1 MKELSADQ
9 RVTPLVDWKM
19 ISRLK
24 KYLIY
29 RSKKY
34 LWIEE
39 LSAGKSLICRSKK
52 YLIYRLENYMQTDEL
67 KIEEAFDLKIE
78 ELSADGRTIC
88 RSKNCLQIEEVFDQ

>member
-1 MKELSADQ
+1 
-9 RVTPLVDWKM
+9 M

-39 LSAGKSLICRSKK
+39 LSAGKSLICRSK
-52 YLIYRLENYMQTDEL
+52 TDEL

-88 RSKNCLQIEEVFDQ
+88 RSKNCLQIEEVFDLEIKELSADGGIICR